1 MIYIVYPDFSWFFR
15 SNHFTRRR
23 GSGESAQKEDI
34 FIYQL
39 SSDKSNNHFKAI
51 SFVDVNEGDFVD
63 MLLHPRKS

>member
-1 MIYIVYPDFSWFFR
+1 LFIRIFL
-15 SNHFTRRR
+15 
-23 GSGESAQKEDI
+23 GSSGVTILQDDEDREKVLKKEDI

>member
-1 MIYIVYPDFSWFFR
+1 LFIRIFL
-15 SNHFTRRR
+15 
-23 GSGESAQKEDI
+23 GSSGVTILQDDEDREKVLKKEDI

-39 SSDKSNNHFKAI
+39 SSDKSNNHFKTI